1 MNNYKYVCTLLLG
14 WIMCIVLFS
23 ACKKDVYAPNK
34 NEPAEDVFDFATTVD
49 KKLDIDYG
57 MKGNKAV
64 FEVFTEDPIVIENGK
79 AKKKENVKS
88 ILKAYTD
95 NACKYSGIVNLPTA
109 CTKIYLYSENYI
121 LPTSVEIE
129 VDNSD
134 IKFNLEDYKDHLR
147 SSTSQSTSQSIAAN
161 KSLSRVNAREQD
173 DARSDFGAQHVAARG
188 VGFC

>member
-1 MNNYKYVCTLLLG
+1 
-14 WIMCIVLFS
+14 
-23 ACKKDVYAPNK
+23 
-34 NEPAEDVFDFATTVD
+34 
-49 KKLDIDYG
+49 

-134 IKFNLEDYKDHLR
+134 IKFNLEDYKDHPSFVHITIHLSIHSR
-147 SSTSQSTSQSIAAN
+147 KQKFVQSELGKQPVQYPI
-161 KSLSRVNAREQD
+161 SR
-173 DARSDFGAQHVAARG
+173 GI
-188 VGFC
+188 